1 MRKFFTLLLFGLSML
16 AWPAMAQEIDES
28 YVFMDEEGNII
39 HIQDSSLLEEG
50 QGYNK
55 EKVLRF
61 FQNWTPKAVRE

>member
-39 HIQDSSLLEEG
+39 
-50 QGYNK
+50 
-55 EKVLRF
+55 
-61 FQNWTPKAVRE
+61 